1 VRPGRGRL
9 LAGAAVLGLAALAAA
24 AATVAAIWR
33 DDGGGP
39 AVVVADER
47 GREVARVRLPASG
60 RFALRYRHSV
70 YRAEVTETFAAGADG
85 FRLVT
90 IASPSEAVLDYYQ
103 LEGRRAASGPL
114 WRLEPAASLAL
125 ASLPLVATDVGR
137 RTLVVGDRQVPLF
150 AAGGAPAH
158 LVLTVRR

>member
-1 VRPGRGRL
+1 VSRAGRAALVAAAAL
-9 LAGAAVLGLAALAAA
+9 LVAAAALAALRA
-24 AATVAAIWR
+24 
-33 DDGGGP
+33 GGSRP
-39 AVVVADER
+39 AVVVRDQG
-47 GREVARVRLPASG
+47 GREVASVPLPDGG
-60 RFALRYRHSV
+60 RFALRYRHSL
-70 YRAEVTETFAAGADG
+70 YRAEVTETFAAGDDG

-90 IASPSEAVLDYYQ
+90 IASPSEAVLDYYE

-114 WRLEPAASLAL
+114 WRLEPAASPAL
-125 ASLPLVATDVGR
+125 ASLPLVATEIGR

>member
-9 LAGAAVLGLAALAAA
+9 LAGVAVLGVAAAAA

-33 DDGGGP
+33 DDGGP

-47 GREVARVRLPASG
+47 GRQVARVRLPPSG

-70 YRAEVTETFAAGADG
+70 YGAEVTETFAAADDG

-90 IASPSEAVLDYYQ
+90 IASPSEAVLDYYE

-114 WRLEPAASLAL
+114 WRLEPAASPTL
-125 ASLPLVATDVGR
+125 ASLPLVATEVGR
-137 RTLVVGDRQVPLF
+137 RTLVVGDRQVPLV

-158 LVLTVRR
+158 LVITVRR